1 MCEIRYDHES
11 VDYSTSAYQ
20 RMLETL
26 SIQQNLENV
35 KMFGRTRTLYLE
47 FSSFHGFQVWTVQ
60 VMNELSDRMIFV
72 V

>member
-35 KMFGRTRTLYLE
+35 KMFGRTARSIWNLAP
-47 FSSFHGFQVWTVQ
+47 FMVFKCGQS
-60 VMNELSDRMIFV
+60 R
-72 V
+72 